1 MLRLLLALGALSAT
15 ALPAA
20 ALAQDDSPY
29 DQGRAAAPGYS
40 GWGDNSYRHDGGD
53 QDNDADDDYGQAPS
67 ADAYGRDSGYQ
78 GADPG
83 YRDARG
89 DLRGGDHFTGRVG
102 ASWRDGAGRYC
113 RWREVAHRDAD
124 GYDAYK
130 WVTLCRD

>member
-1 MLRLLLALGALSAT
+1 MLRLLLALGVLSAA

-20 ALAQDDSPY
+20 ALAQEDSPY
-29 DQGRAAAPGYS
+29 DQGSAAAPGYS
-40 GWGDNSYRHDGGD
+40 GWGDNSYHQDGGD
-53 QDNDADDDYGQAPS
+53 HDDDDDYGQAPS

-78 GADPG
+78 GVDPG
-83 YRDARG
+83 YGDARG
-89 DLRGGDHFTGRVG
+89 GDRFTGRVG